1 MRLSPAQRDEITA
14 IRDRNNGRVLPEE
27 VVRFASDPAT
37 ALHSAFTWDNARAAR
52 DHRLDQA
59 RRLIAVYVTVI
70 RVQGRTIQVRPFFSN
85 PQIRQQLGVRSG
97 YADISMIRGNAQ
109 LELSIMADMLKQAKG
124 MLTHYGAFPAM
135 RRLVAEFIE
144 NVEAQKL
151 RMESANLAS
160 QQREQRRVA
169 NSR

>member
-109 LELSIMADMLKQAKG
+109 LELSIMADMLKQA
-124 MLTHYGAFPAM
+124 YGADDKTLQSLREAVDHTVSELLNYRADLSYVPA
-135 RRLVAEFIE
+135 
-144 NVEAQKL
+144 K
-151 RMESANLAS
+151 
-160 QQREQRRVA
+160 
-169 NSR
+169 